1 MGMVAFARRQS
12 IEPGQLAQLVK
23 EHFPKGD
30 VEADILKMCRGRTVN
45 LVVQV
50 DDSALELSLV
60 EPAPRQG
67 RLPIV

>member
-1 MGMVAFARRQS
+1 LRLPVDNQS
-12 IEPGQLAQLVK
+12 NRGQLAQLVK

-60 EPAPRQG
+60 EPAPR
-67 RLPIV
+67 LSSW